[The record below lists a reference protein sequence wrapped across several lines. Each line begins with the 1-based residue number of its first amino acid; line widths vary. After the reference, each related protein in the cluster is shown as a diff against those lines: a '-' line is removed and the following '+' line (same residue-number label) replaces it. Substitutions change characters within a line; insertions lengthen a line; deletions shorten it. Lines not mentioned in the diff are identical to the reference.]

1 MRLYFH
7 SKTTNVE
14 TSVTFTTLR
23 ELSMGI
29 TKFEADAP
37 GWEEIGALLHL
48 LIDRD
53 LGYKD
58 QIPRRGLGPI

>member
-1 MRLYFH
+1 
-7 SKTTNVE
+7 
-14 TSVTFTTLR
+14 
-23 ELSMGI
+23 MGI

-37 GWEEIGALLHL
+37 GWEEMGALLMHL

-58 QIPRRGLGPI
+58 QIS